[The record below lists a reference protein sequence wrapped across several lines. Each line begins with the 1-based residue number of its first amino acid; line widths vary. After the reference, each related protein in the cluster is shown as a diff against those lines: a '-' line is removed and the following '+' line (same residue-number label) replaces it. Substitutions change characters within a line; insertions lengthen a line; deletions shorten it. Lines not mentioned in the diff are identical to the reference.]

1 MVSMTQEQESCYDA
15 PFNPFEELSIK
26 LPPATVT
33 LLAWSNIGTTEPLYR
48 DPEPYVG
55 DDYKLVV
62 SSKDRWKVLGVR
74 SNVEIS
80 VTAVMPARCQLSF

>member
-1 MVSMTQEQESCYDA
+1 MK
-15 PFNPFEELSIK
+15 F
-26 LPPATVT
+26 PPVIRI
-33 LLAWSNIGTTEPLYR
+33 LLAESNIDITESLYR

-80 VTAVMPARCQLSF
+80 VTLLQRAVMPARCQLSF